1 MNGGF
6 LDHDPLAIPVPLP
19 NSSQSTPLPRTTK
32 RNNKTIPT
40 SPTTTTTTNKN
51 ILNQGF
57 SSTLSHFEKNN
68 IPSSPKSMQ
77 HHHHGLSL
85 NLQQTN
91 KRTPFVSTQYEQ
103 QQQQQ
108 QRQQQQQTFKESITS
123 PTNSSTTTTSSSS
136 SNRTITTRVDIF
148 KEPRIHQTF
157 QFSGTPGGKLKPHR
171 VGFAEYGAVET
182 GHPAFVIGGHGCS
195 RLVGVMFEELAQR
208 HSIRMIWPERPGY
221 GLSEECTAQ
230 EMSAL
235 DWAEVVI
242 QLADHLGIR
251 RFSIIAQSVGTV
263 FAMAISHK
271 YPGRVLGPLFL
282 ISPWVSTQQA
292 NTFKWSRRLPAP
304 LVTRTVSLAMDV
316 MWMLNKGT
324 SLSMGTS
331 TTSTHDEE
339 NNSTLSDSLSPRTS
353 EASSCTPSIQQQQQ
367 QQRINPDMDL
377 SGMTLQEE
385 DELLASLEEEE
396 FDLPTDFPPHRPLRH
411 AVRPRHMTLYFTM
424 NKLRMS
430 EPYTQGQVLD
440 VLIALEKYHT
450 FGFSYSEIN
459 TAVTAVWGDKDGLIP
474 IKAIDVLANG
484 LRDVRF
490 KILEGEGH
498 DLVWKE
504 GVMEWAIRGIAE
516 RWRVRTQRLTLTLM
530 NKLHAT
536 TTTST
541 TTST

>member
-1 MNGGF
+1 MNDF
-6 LDHDPLAIPVPLP
+6 LDHDPLASPVPTP
-19 NSSQSTPLPRTTK
+19 NSSQSTPLPRTRSKNKSKSSSTTTK
-32 RNNKTIPT
+32 RPF
-40 SPTTTTTTNKN
+40 
-51 ILNQGF
+51 NQEF
-57 SSTLSHFEKNN
+57 SSPSSNMNN
-68 IPSSPKSMQ
+68 NSIGSSSSSNSTPSSPESMD
-77 HHHHGLSL
+77 HHHGLSL

-91 KRTPFVSTQYEQ
+91 KRPFFSSSISSSQLDQPHQTA
-103 QQQQQ
+103 
-108 QRQQQQQTFKESITS
+108 TFKELVTS
-123 PTNSSTTTTSSSS
+123 PTNSSTTTSSG
-136 SNRTITTRVDIF
+136 RGTVPRVDIL
-148 KEPRIHQTF
+148 KEPKLHQTF
-157 QFSGTPGGKLKPHR
+157 QFSGTPGGRLKPHR
-171 VGFAEYGAVET
+171 VGFAEYGSVET

-221 GLSEECTAQ
+221 GLSEECSAS

-282 ISPWVSTQQA
+282 ISPWVSTQAA

-324 SLSMGTS
+324 NFNSMGGGTPSSSAGGTATSS
-331 TTSTHDEE
+331 TTTGEEE
-339 NNSTLSDSLSPRTS
+339 NNTSFSDPLSPRTS
-353 EASSCTPSIQQQQQ
+353 EASTPTSS
-367 QQRINPDMDL
+367 QQRTLTSHPEMDL
-377 SGMTLQEE
+377 TGMTLQEE

-411 AVRPRHMTLYFTM
+411 AVRPRHMSLYFAM

-440 VLIALEKYHT
+440 VLIALEKYHN

-474 IKAIDVLANG
+474 LKAIDVLASG

-490 KILEGEGH
+490 KILDGEGH

-530 NKLHAT
+530 NKLHSTSGT
-536 TTTST
+536 TY
-541 TTST
+541 

>member
-1 MNGGF
+1 
-6 LDHDPLAIPVPLP
+6 
-19 NSSQSTPLPRTTK
+19 
-32 RNNKTIPT
+32 
-40 SPTTTTTTNKN
+40 
-51 ILNQGF
+51 
-57 SSTLSHFEKNN
+57 
-68 IPSSPKSMQ
+68 
-77 HHHHGLSL
+77 
-85 NLQQTN
+85 
-91 KRTPFVSTQYEQ
+91 
-103 QQQQQ
+103 
-108 QRQQQQQTFKESITS
+108 
-123 PTNSSTTTTSSSS
+123 
-136 SNRTITTRVDIF
+136 
-148 KEPRIHQTF
+148 
-157 QFSGTPGGKLKPHR
+157 
-171 VGFAEYGAVET
+171 
-182 GHPAFVIGGHGCS
+182 
-195 RLVGVMFEELAQR
+195 MFEELALR

-235 DWAEVVI
+235 DWAEVVV

-282 ISPWVSTQQA
+282 ISPWVSTQAA

-324 SLSMGTS
+324 AISTGGGSGTPSAS
-331 TTSTHDEE
+331 TPATSSSDEDG
-339 NNSTLSDSLSPRTS
+339 SVLSDPSPRTS
-353 EASSCTPSIQQQQQ
+353 ETTSP
-367 QQRINPDMDL
+367 QQRTFTNINSVVNANPSNNTVDL
-377 SGMTLQEE
+377 TGMTLQEE
-385 DELLASLEEEE
+385 DELLASLDEED

-411 AVRPRHMTLYFTM
+411 AVRPRHISLYFAM

-440 VLIALEKYHT
+440 VLIALEKYHN
-450 FGFSYSEIN
+450 FGFSYSEIK

-474 IKAIDVLANG
+474 LKAIDVLANG

-490 KILEGEGH
+490 KILDGEGH

-516 RWRVRTQRLTLTLM
+516 RWRVRNQRLTLM
-530 NKLHAT
+530 SKLQT
-536 TTTST
+536 NS
-541 TTST
+541 